1 MSASKRCFE
10 RFTDRL
16 CAIARVNIA
25 PDGRR
30 KSRPPARN
38 TVLKKFFLGG
48 ATASAKACKA
58 CISLSRAHFPRAVPA
73 RIINAAELQSPGL
86 LGNDVNRLAR
96 EKGPDVLHGHQEHA
110 FDGFGAVKSDVRRE
124 DDVRL

>member
-1 MSASKRCFE
+1 MLRALYGSPVRH
-10 RFTDRL
+10 R
-16 CAIARVNIA
+16 ARQYS
-25 PDGRR
+25 PRWSTEKQTTR
-30 KSRPPARN
+30 RN

-58 CISLSRAHFPRAVPA
+58 CISLSRAHFPAPCLRASLTLRNCKA
-73 RIINAAELQSPGL
+73 SL